1 MSARSPLKYQYDGS
15 LDLIGRKTG
24 AYDKRTRSW
33 SALKIAVNACSLGTS
48 EVKPLAPLAHCH
60 AAAMPSWAWN
70 PLKVIAQK
78 KRFQFENWNRFYLV
92 SRACGQSA
100 LDRLLIHCVPIEALF
115 RLLRN
120 HHSLW

>member
-1 MSARSPLKYQYDGS
+1 MILEPFESH
-15 LDLIGRKTG
+15 
-24 AYDKRTRSW
+24 RT
-33 SALKIAVNACSLGTS
+33 KKAV
-48 EVKPLAPLAHCH
+48 P
-60 AAAMPSWAWN
+60 
-70 PLKVIAQK
+70 I
-78 KRFQFENWNRFYLV
+78 RNWNRFYLV

>member
-78 KRFQFENWNRFYLV
+78 K
-92 SRACGQSA
+92 A
-100 LDRLLIHCVPIEALF
+100 VPIRKLEP
-115 RLLRN
+115 LLPRFK
-120 HHSLW
+120 SMWTICP